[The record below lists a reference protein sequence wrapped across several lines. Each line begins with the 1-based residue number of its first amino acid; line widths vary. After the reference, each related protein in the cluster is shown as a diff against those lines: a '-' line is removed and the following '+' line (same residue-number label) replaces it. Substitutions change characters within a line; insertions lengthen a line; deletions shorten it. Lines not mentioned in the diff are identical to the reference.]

1 MVRYCKFLTG
11 HLWGKIYRRTL
22 KEVLIGY
29 KPMGEGLVMLP
40 PKNIVAG
47 RGKPGHVEKGE
58 NGMGFSG
65 VTCLM

>member
-29 KPMGEGLVMLP
+29 KPMGEGLVLLSQ
-40 PKNIVAG
+40 KISW
-47 RGKPGHVEKGE
+47 PGGGSPATWRKEKMVWDFQG
-58 NGMGFSG
+58 
-65 VTCLM
+65 